1 MLSIPRLQLHL
12 TERCNLACTYCY
24 LGHPTE
30 PREMS
35 SETGRRAID
44 FYLDHMSDGLGEV
57 LVSFF
62 GGEPLIQFHLMEE
75 LVPFAREAAAR
86 RGKAVQFSITT
97 NGSAINAKIASF
109 LKENGFTTLISW
121 DGDPTTQNVFRLLW
135 SGKGSGDLMQRA
147 IPRILSLDEVGVRM
161 TWSTETLPRLAA
173 NVRYFVDL
181 GIHWLGFAPLDSL
194 RFTDELLAAY
204 ANQLDQVIDLWCQ
217 ELESGHVLYINPL
230 LKMTA
235 RVMDRRHPL
244 HFHMHA
250 CDPLRG
256 RVSVAFD
263 GKIYGCHRFLGRE
276 MLSLGTV
283 YDDSID
289 SHVVDAFARFNRTPL
304 DGCLAMLTPA
314 VDDAAPPK
322 HPPDFIRMM
331 EVTLAGSEKL
341 LHRGAAILDTWE
353 PQRIPTDAKKLMTA
367 YRQWREQCAKVP
379 ATAH

>member
-1 MLSIPRLQLHL
+1 MLSIPRVQLHL
-12 TERCNLACTYCY
+12 TERCNLSCTYCY

-30 PREMS
+30 PREMT
-35 SETGRRAID
+35 SETGRRAIE
-44 FYLDHMSDGLGEV
+44 FYLDHMSDGLSEV
-57 LVSFF
+57 VVSFF
-62 GGEPLIQFHLMEE
+62 GGEPLLKFHLMEE
-75 LVPFAREAAAR
+75 LVPFARDAAAR

-97 NGSAINAKIASF
+97 NGTAINEKIASF

-121 DGDPTTQNVFRLLW
+121 DGDPSTQNVFRLLW

-161 TWSTETLPRLAA
+161 TWSAETLPRLAA
-173 NVRYFVDL
+173 NVRYFVGL

-194 RFTDELLAAY
+194 RFTDQMLAMY
-204 ANQLDQVIDLWCQ
+204 EKQLNQVIDLWCA
-217 ELESGHVLYINPL
+217 ELERGHLLYINPL

-235 RVMDRRHPL
+235 RVMDPRRPL

-283 YDDSID
+283 YGDTVDER
-289 SHVVDAFARFNRTPL
+289 VVDAFTRFNRTPL
-304 DGCLAMLTPA
+304 DGCLAMLTPTI
-314 VDDAAPPK
+314 DDVVPPK
-322 HPPDFIRMM
+322 HSPDFVRMM
-331 EVTLAGSEKL
+331 EVTLAGSEQL
-341 LHRGAAILDTWE
+341 LHRGFEILQGWE
-353 PQRIPTDAKKLMTA
+353 PERIPAEARGLMSA
-367 YRQWREQCAKVP
+367 YRRWQERHTQSP
-379 ATAH
+379 QLTQ